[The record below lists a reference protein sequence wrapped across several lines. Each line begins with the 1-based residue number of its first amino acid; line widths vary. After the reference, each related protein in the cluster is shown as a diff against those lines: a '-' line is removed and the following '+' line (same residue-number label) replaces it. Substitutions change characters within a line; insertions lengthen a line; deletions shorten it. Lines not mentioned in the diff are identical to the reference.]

1 MVSTYEAHRLF
12 FTVSSRENVFTG
24 SRLKLR
30 LKECKLEWIFKI
42 VFVCICVC
50 GVCVV
55 CAMCVCVCVSL
66 WTMSAW
72 VWACWRE
79 KREWCSRLVHAL
91 AQISDAL
98 LASIPAGVLSPVH
111 DAVSV
116 QRHEVNLAAASGPH
130 WCEKHLR
137 IDTIEMHVI
146 PF

>member
-55 CAMCVCVCVSL
+55 CAMCVC
-66 WTMSAW
+66 
-72 VWACWRE
+72 AC
-79 KREWCSRLVHAL
+79 LFGL
-91 AQISDAL
+91 
-98 LASIPAGVLSPVH
+98 
-111 DAVSV
+111 
-116 QRHEVNLAAASGPH
+116 
-130 WCEKHLR
+130 
-137 IDTIEMHVI
+137 
-146 PF
+146 

>member
-24 SRLKLR
+24 SRLTLR
-30 LKECKLEWIFKI
+30 LKECKLEWILRLFLY
-42 VFVCICVC
+42 VS
-50 GVCVV
+50 VCVV
-55 CAMCVCVCVSL
+55 CVCCVCYVCVCVCL

-98 LASIPAGVLSPVH
+98 LSSIPAGVLSPVH

-137 IDTIEMHVI
+137 IDIIEMHVI